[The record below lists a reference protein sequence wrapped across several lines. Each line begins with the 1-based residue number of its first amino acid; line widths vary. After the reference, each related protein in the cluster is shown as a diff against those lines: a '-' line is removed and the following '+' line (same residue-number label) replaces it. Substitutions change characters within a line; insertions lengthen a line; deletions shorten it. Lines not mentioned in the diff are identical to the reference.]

1 MGSSWVVV
9 ATAIEDVR
17 RVQYCCWFALSKLFQ
32 VTNDTEIVNKKR
44 MISKVT

>member
-17 RVQYCCWFALSKLFQ
+17 VQYCCWFALPKLFQ